1 MKIIRL
7 LLPLFLCV
15 LGPLAAT
22 DKSLP
27 VWTEGEYL
35 LWAIKKNPL
44 PVPLATQGSLS
55 DPIVGALG
63 QPGTKIKLGKQHID
77 MGWMNGFQVTA
88 GLWLTPSQQIGLE
101 ASYFLL
107 PTTTQEKSLR
117 TSGEIGSPS
126 YAVPIYDVTGLWG
139 LNGVP
144 GESIYLLPGPLE
156 AMPGFHGDFDLKL
169 SSQFQGAQ
177 LNGIYPMAKWRL
189 FHLNAIT
196 GFRWL
201 QLKEQL
207 KFQVSTHT
215 VPNFPFG
222 YEFADTNDSF
232 KTDNNF
238 YGGQLGIG
246 AGYVSRY
253 VDVKGV
259 LQVGLGANLEATH
272 IHGSS
277 KTSNGNLFYET
288 KNTANETL
296 KGGIFAQK
304 TNIGTHHRQ
313 VFAAV
318 VDANVQTSLKVSRH
332 LEFSAGYSFL
342 WISALA
348 RPGKQIDRKINP
360 TLTALAEASRETVG
374 TQQAPTPF
382 GMPGPAQ
389 PAQGAKRPRLLV
401 KKFRFLGSRPHN
413 WRDCSI
419 LRGNSQN
426 KGSLG
431 KMGAKGL
438 IHNF

>member
-7 LLPLFLCV
+7 LLPLFLSIFA
-15 LGPLAAT
+15 PLIGA

-27 VWTEGEYL
+27 MWIEGEYL
-35 LWAIKKNPL
+35 LWKIKKNPL
-44 PVPLATQGSLS
+44 PVPLVTRGSFS
-55 DPIVGALG
+55 DPIIGALG
-63 QPGTKIKLGKQHID
+63 QSGTKIKLGKQHID
-77 MGWMNGFQVTA
+77 MGWMNGIQVIA
-88 GLWLTPSQQIGLE
+88 GLWLTPPQQIGLE

-107 PTTTQEKSLR
+107 PTTTRKKSLL

-139 LNGVP
+139 LNGLP

-156 AMPGFHGDFDLKL
+156 TSPGFHGDFNLKL

-177 LNGIYPMAKWRL
+177 LNGIFGIAKGHL
-189 FHLNAIT
+189 FLLNAII

-201 QLKEQL
+201 QLKEHL
-207 KFQVSTHT
+207 NFRVSTHT
-215 VPNFPFG
+215 VPSFPYGFS
-222 YEFADTNDSF
+222 FADTKDSF
-232 KTDNNF
+232 KTDNN
-238 YGGQLGIG
+238 YCGSQVGIG
-246 AGYVSRY
+246 AGYTSRHF
-253 VDVKGV
+253 DLKGIF
-259 LQVGLGANLEATH
+259 QAGLGAVLEAIH
-272 IHGSS
+272 IRGSL

-313 VFAAV
+313 IFAAL
-318 VDANVQTSLKVSRH
+318 VDANIQARLKISRH
-332 LEFSAGYSFL
+332 LELDAGYSFL

-360 TLTALAEASRETVG
+360 TLTALADASRETVG

-389 PAQGAKRPRLLV
+389 PKQGAKRPEFSLKNSDFWVQGLTIGV
-401 KKFRFLGSRPHN
+401 TARF
-413 WRDCSI
+413 
-419 LRGNSQN
+419 
-426 KGSLG
+426 
-431 KMGAKGL
+431 
-438 IHNF
+438 

>member
-1 MKIIRL
+1 MKIIRP
-7 LLPLFLCV
+7 LLPLFLSI
-15 LGPLAAT
+15 LAPIAAI
-22 DKSLP
+22 DKSSP
-27 VWTEGEYL
+27 VWIEGEYL

-44 PVPLATQGSLS
+44 PVPLVTQGSLS
-55 DPIVGALG
+55 DPIIGALG
-63 QPGTKIKLGKQHID
+63 QPGTKIKFGKQRID
-77 MGWMNGFQVTA
+77 MGWMNGIQVTV
-88 GLWLTPSQQIGLE
+88 GSWLNPKIGLE

-107 PTTTQEKSLR
+107 PTTTQKKSRR

-144 GESIYLLPGPLE
+144 GESVYLLPGPLE
-156 AMPGFHGDFDLKL
+156 DMPGFQGDFNLKL

-177 LNGIYPMAKWRL
+177 LNGVYRIAKWRL
-189 FHLNAIT
+189 FRLDAIA

-222 YEFADTNDSF
+222 FSFADTKDNF

-246 AGYVSRY
+246 AGYASRY
-253 VDVKGV
+253 IDVKGV
-259 LQVGLGANLEATH
+259 LQTGLGTVLEAIH

-277 KTSNGNLFYET
+277 MTSNGNLFYET

-318 VDANVQTSLKVSRH
+318 FDANVQARLKVSRY
-332 LEFSAGYSFL
+332 LEFGAGYSFL

-389 PAQGAKRPRLLV
+389 PAQGAKRPGFSLKNSDFWAQGFTV
-401 KKFRFLGSRPHN
+401 SVTARF
-413 WRDCSI
+413 
-419 LRGNSQN
+419 
-426 KGSLG
+426 
-431 KMGAKGL
+431 
-438 IHNF
+438 

>member
-1 MKIIRL
+1 MKIIRP
-7 LLPLFLCV
+7 LLPLFLSV
-15 LGPLAAT
+15 LAPLAGI

-27 VWTEGEYL
+27 IWIEGEYL

-44 PVPLATQGSLS
+44 PAPLATQGSFS

-88 GLWLTPSQQIGLE
+88 GSWLTPSQQIGLE

-107 PTTTQEKSLR
+107 PTTTRKKSLR
-117 TSGEIGSPS
+117 TSGEIGSAS

-144 GESIYLLPGPLE
+144 GESIYLLPGPLG
-156 AMPGFHGDFDLKL
+156 AMPGFHGDFNLKL

-177 LNGIYPMAKWRL
+177 LNGVYRMAKWHL
-189 FHLNAIT
+189 FQLNAIT

-222 YEFADTNDSF
+222 FSFADTKDSF
-232 KTDNNF
+232 KTFNDF
-238 YGGQLGIG
+238 YGGQVGIG
-246 AGYVSRY
+246 VGYASRY

-259 LQVGLGANLEATH
+259 MQVGLGAILEAIH

-318 VDANVQTSLKVSRH
+318 IDANVQASLKVSRY
-332 LEFSAGYSFL
+332 LELGAGYSFL

-374 TQQAPTPF
+374 TQQGPTPF

-389 PAQGAKRPRLLV
+389 PAQGPKRPDFSLKNSDFWSQGLTV
-401 KKFRFLGSRPHN
+401 GVTARF
-413 WRDCSI
+413 
-419 LRGNSQN
+419 
-426 KGSLG
+426 
-431 KMGAKGL
+431 
-438 IHNF
+438 

>member
-1 MKIIRL
+1 M
-7 LLPLFLCV
+7 PLFLT
-15 LGPLAAT
+15 LLTPLAGI

-27 VWTEGEYL
+27 VWIEGEYL

-44 PVPLATQGSLS
+44 PVPLVTQGSLS
-55 DPIVGALG
+55 DPIDGALG
-63 QPGTKIKLGKQHID
+63 QPNTKIKLGKQQID
-77 MGWMNGFQVTA
+77 MGWMNGFQVRA
-88 GLWLTPSQQIGLE
+88 GSWLTPSQQIGLE
-101 ASYFLL
+101 AGYFLL
-107 PTTTQEKSLR
+107 PTTTRKKSLH

-144 GESIYLLPGPLE
+144 GESIYLLPGPLGD
-156 AMPGFHGDFDLKL
+156 MPGFNGDFKLKL
-169 SSQFQGAQ
+169 SSRFQGAQ
-177 LNGIYPMAKWRL
+177 LNVLYRMAKWTM
-189 FHLNAIT
+189 FQLNALT

-222 YEFADTNDSF
+222 FSFADTKDSF

-246 AGYVSRY
+246 AGYASRHF
-253 VDVKGV
+253 DVKGV
-259 LQVGLGANLEATH
+259 LQVGLGAMIEAIH

-277 KTSNGNLFYET
+277 QTSNGNLFYET
-288 KNTANETL
+288 KNTSNETL

-313 VFAAV
+313 AFAAV
-318 VDANVQTSLKVSRH
+318 VDANVQASLKVSRY
-332 LEFSAGYSFL
+332 LELGAGYSFL
-342 WISALA
+342 WMSALA

-374 TQQAPTPF
+374 TQQAPTAF

-389 PAQGAKRPRLLV
+389 PAQGP
-401 KKFRFLGSRPHN
+401 KKPDFSLKNSDFWAQGLTVGATARF
-413 WRDCSI
+413 
-419 LRGNSQN
+419 
-426 KGSLG
+426 
-431 KMGAKGL
+431 
-438 IHNF
+438 

>member
-1 MKIIRL
+1 ML
-7 LLPLFLCV
+7 APLTSV
-15 LGPLAAT
+15 

-27 VWTEGEYL
+27 VWIEGEYL
-35 LWAIKKNPL
+35 LWKIKNNPL
-44 PVPLATQGSLS
+44 PVPLVTQGSLS
-55 DPIVGALG
+55 DPITGALG

-77 MGWMNGFQVTA
+77 MGWMNGIQLTS
-88 GLWLTPSQQIGLE
+88 GLWLNTTQQIGLE
-101 ASYFLL
+101 ASYLLL
-107 PTTTQEKSLR
+107 PTTTRKKSLH

-156 AMPGFHGDFDLKL
+156 TTPGFHGDFKLKL

-177 LNGIYPMAKWRL
+177 LNGIYQFAKWHRFL
-189 FHLNAIT
+189 LNAIT

-207 KFQVSTHT
+207 KFHVSTHSA
-215 VPNFPFG
+215 PNYPDGFS
-222 YEFADTNDSF
+222 FANTNDNF
-232 KTDNNF
+232 KTNNNF
-238 YGGQLGIG
+238 YGGQIGIG
-246 AGYVSRY
+246 TGYINRHF
-253 VDVKGV
+253 DLKGI
-259 LQVGLGANLEATH
+259 LQLGLGAILEEIH

-304 TNIGTHHRQ
+304 TNIGTYHRQ
-313 VFAAV
+313 AFAAV
-318 VDANVQTSLKVSRH
+318 LDANIQANLKVLRYFE
-332 LEFSAGYSFL
+332 LNAGYSFL

-360 TLTALAEASRETVG
+360 TLTALADASRETVG
-374 TQQAPTPF
+374 TQLAPTPF

-389 PAQGAKRPRLLV
+389 PKQGAKRPEFSLKNSDFWIQGLTV
-401 KKFRFLGSRPHN
+401 GMTARF
-413 WRDCSI
+413 
-419 LRGNSQN
+419 
-426 KGSLG
+426 
-431 KMGAKGL
+431 
-438 IHNF
+438 